1 MPGPPAAVAAVRV
14 AVRAALTAR
23 SGPGRV
29 VLVGC
34 SGGADSLALAA
45 ATAFVAPRL
54 RSPAGAVVVDH
65 GLQGGS
71 ASAAGRAAQ
80 QCRELGLD
88 PVEVVRVQV
97 GEDASGP
104 EAAARQ
110 ARYAAL
116 TQTATRREA
125 AVVLLGHTRD
135 DQAEQVLLGLS
146 RGSGTRSL
154 SGMPFARP
162 LHPGSPVLLVRPLLG
177 LPRSLTVQAC
187 RELGLD
193 VWQDPHNADPRYAR
207 VRARRALTVLEDSL
221 GPGLSAA
228 LARSADLLRDDAA
241 ALDAAADTAY
251 GSLGQPPWSVHALGA
266 LPAGVRRR
274 LWQRLAQA
282 GPAPSATLTSGPPTS
297 GPLTFGSL
305 TSEHLRSIDALVA
318 DWHGQGP
325 VVLPGGVRARRRGGR
340 VWLEG
345 SAPS

>member
-23 SGPGRV
+23 SRPGGV

-34 SGGADSLALAA
+34 SGGADSLVLAA

-65 GLQGGS
+65 GLQTGS
-71 ASAAGRAAQ
+71 AGAAGRAAQ

-88 PVEVVRVQV
+88 PVEVVRVKV
-97 GEDASGP
+97 AEDASGP

-116 TQTATRREA
+116 TQTATRLKA

-193 VWQDPHNADPRYAR
+193 AWQDPHNADPRYAR
-207 VRARRALTVLEDSL
+207 VRARRALSVLEDSL

-282 GPAPSATLTSGPPTS
+282 GDAPSAAPTS
-297 GPLTFGSL
+297 GSLTSGSL
-305 TSEHLRSIDALVA
+305 TSEHLRSVDALVA

-325 VVLPGGVRARRRGGR
+325 VALPGGVQARRRGGR